1 MDHIYV
7 NLKRFDIPTQ
17 FGGINSISSPHE
29 WAETILKAVQ
39 NEVKKYENN
48 AEFTFFFPETHIIPA
63 VQALDESSNIH
74 IGSQSVFREDV
85 SEGENFGAFTSNR
98 TAKSMKAIGSDSVLI
113 GHLEERNDYM
123 DILRRAGSSDFTL
136 VNEILNEEIK
146 RAQEIDLSVLYCI
159 GEREDEKDDWEEVL
173 RNQLHM
179 GLKDINKANITIAYE
194 PVWSIGP
201 GKTPPSKKYIQ
212 KIANLIKEE
221 VGEQVPVVYGGGLQ
235 ESNVEMISSI
245 EELNGGL
252 IALTRF
258 SGEIGFYPEEF
269 ISIINL
275 YFQNK

>member
-1 MDHIYV
+1 M
-7 NLKRFDIPTQ
+7 
-17 FGGINSISSPHE
+17 
-29 WAETILKAVQ
+29 
-39 NEVKKYENN
+39 KKYENN